1 MNELLKAIYDEVS
14 QRTDWIVS
22 QRAEDFYNK
31 IIEPCF
37 LNDAEDVC
45 GDYWATTEVEKQ
57 YGFEAGFKAAM
68 ELVGIN
74 REVPLCKNKK

>member
-22 QRAEDFYNK
+22 RRAEDFYSRV
-31 IIEPCF
+31 IEPN
-37 LNDAEDVC
+37 LKYYPDLDLE
-45 GDYWATTEVEKQ
+45 YWAATEVEKQ

-74 REVPLCKNKK
+74 REVSLCENKM